1 MAMQRNRVEAGNKVD
16 AEPKNHRR
24 LRDRGSEEE
33 VRVTTHSYK
42 GLDRRYSIM
51 RIFALKNTNTMGMW
65 FCFNPRYG
73 IWDCFRLSTAADY
86 DLPRAL
92 AGV

>member
-33 VRVTTHSYK
+33 VR
-42 GLDRRYSIM
+42 GL
-51 RIFALKNTNTMGMW
+51 MGQL
-65 FCFNPRYG
+65 G
-73 IWDCFRLSTAADY
+73 
-86 DLPRAL
+86 
-92 AGV
+92 